1 MKIIDGDII
10 QLAKAGEINV
20 LIHGCNCKGVM
31 GAGLAGQIRHH
42 FPAAYKADLEHYE
55 MFSADTRL
63 GDYSVADCSFY
74 DMSKPL
80 KGINQY
86 EIHKLF
92 IVNAYTQYNPGR
104 NTDYDALT
112 SALQSIYLHF
122 ANKGYK
128 FGLPQIGCGIGGGD
142 WNIVSKIIKDTFH
155 DEDVTIVMYNPK
167 PKQVDDSWM
176 KPLLTFF

>member
-1 MKIIDGDII
+1 MMKIIDGDII

-104 NTDYDALT
+104 NADYQALT
-112 SALQSIYLHF
+112 TALQSIYLHF

-128 FGLPQIGCGIGGGD
+128 FGIPQICCGIGGLRWELVEPIID
-142 WNIVSKIIKDTFH
+142 SKMIG
-155 DEDVTIVMYNPK
+155 EDITVVIYKN
-167 PKQVDDSWM
+167 DINR
-176 KPLLTFF
+176 